1 MKKERLNDL
10 DGKTWA
16 KYSISI
22 WDLVKTPDEMKLKH
36 PAMFPVELCRRLI
49 QLYTKKGDLV
59 IDPFVGSGSTLVACK
74 ELGRRGV
81 GIDINEK
88 FVKLAKKRLSQESLY
103 TSEIEDHKVYTD
115 DAINLLNYVEAESA
129 DLCITSPPYWMVHLR
144 KRSAD
149 YKQPRPYSQ
158 LPRDLGNITD
168 YQTFMAEL
176 KRVFEKVY
184 MALKTGKRCIV
195 IVMDIRVLNKFIPYH
210 MDIAGIMEEIGFVL
224 EDIIIWDRRREYNR
238 LRPLGYPYVFVVNKV
253 HEYVM
258 IFRKGEKVRVDT
270 SGGGHHQFPEGRLFG
285 HYPGRGGEI
294 FYPAAAL

>member
-1 MKKERLNDL
+1 LEDHPSIAATKEGMKKERLNDL

-22 WDLVKTPDEMKLKH
+22 WDIVKTPDEMKLKH

-210 MDIAGIMEEIGFVL
+210 MDIADIMKEIGFVL
-224 EDIIIWDRRREYNR
+224 EDIIIWDRRREYNK

-253 HEYVM
+253 HEYIM
-258 IFRKGEKVRVDT
+258 IFRKGEKVQVDT
-270 SGGGHHQFPEGRLFG
+270 SR
-285 HYPGRGGEI
+285 
-294 FYPAAAL
+294 

>member
-1 MKKERLNDL
+1 MEDHPSIAATKEGMKKERLNDL

-22 WDLVKTPDEMKLKH
+22 WDIVKTPDEMKLKH

-224 EDIIIWDRRREYNR
+224 EDIIIWDRRREYNK

-253 HEYVM
+253 HEYIM
-258 IFRKGEKVRVDT
+258 IFRKGEKVQVDT
-270 SGGGHHQFPEGRLFG
+270 SR
-285 HYPGRGGEI
+285 
-294 FYPAAAL
+294 

>member
-1 MKKERLNDL
+1 MEDHPSIAATKEGMKKERLNDL

-22 WDLVKTPDEMKLKH
+22 WDIVKTPDEMKLKH

-210 MDIAGIMEEIGFVL
+210 MDIADIMKEIGFVL
-224 EDIIIWDRRREYNR
+224 EDIIIWDRRREYNK

-253 HEYVM
+253 HEYIM
-258 IFRKGEKVRVDT
+258 IFRKGEKVQVDT
-270 SGGGHHQFPEGRLFG
+270 SR
-285 HYPGRGGEI
+285 
-294 FYPAAAL
+294 

>member
-1 MKKERLNDL
+1 MHKSRDDTLEDHPSIAATKEGMKKERLNDL

-22 WDLVKTPDEMKLKH
+22 WDIVKTPDEMKLKH

-210 MDIAGIMEEIGFVL
+210 MDIADIMKEIGFVL
-224 EDIIIWDRRREYNR
+224 EDIIIWDRRREYNK

-253 HEYVM
+253 HEYIM
-258 IFRKGEKVRVDT
+258 IFRKGEKVQVDT
-270 SGGGHHQFPEGRLFG
+270 SR
-285 HYPGRGGEI
+285 
-294 FYPAAAL
+294 

>member
-1 MKKERLNDL
+1 MHKSRDDTLEDHPSIAATKEGMKKERLNDL

-22 WDLVKTPDEMKLKH
+22 WDIVKTPDEMKLKH

-129 DLCITSPPYWMVHLR
+129 DLCITSPPYWMVHIR

-210 MDIAGIMEEIGFVL
+210 MDIADIMKEIGFVL
-224 EDIIIWDRRREYNR
+224 EDIIIWDRRREYNK

-253 HEYVM
+253 HEYIM
-258 IFRKGEKVRVDT
+258 IFRKGEKVQVDT
-270 SGGGHHQFPEGRLFG
+270 SR
-285 HYPGRGGEI
+285 
-294 FYPAAAL
+294 

>member
-210 MDIAGIMEEIGFVL
+210 MDIADIMKEIGFVL
-224 EDIIIWDRRREYNR
+224 EDIIIWDRRREYNK

-253 HEYVM
+253 HEYIM
-258 IFRKGEKVRVDT
+258 IFRKGEKVQVDT
-270 SGGGHHQFPEGRLFG
+270 SR
-285 HYPGRGGEI
+285 
-294 FYPAAAL
+294 